1 MVELKIDGVTTD
13 FKQWNFPAGEVGVQI
28 PQISEQ
34 NKVQV
39 WMRMPS
45 SDDIFVCL
53 NILDALFRQ
62 EVNPKNI
69 ELHIPYLPYGR
80 QDRVCTQGESFALQ
94 VFANTL
100 VANAWFSKLVM
111 YDAHSSA
118 SWNVFSKY
126 LFEVENKS
134 QADCAKYLP
143 RFDALVAPDKG
154 ASTKVN
160 THFQVRGFDTKVF
173 TLNKVRQDGRV
184 IYEDYAYD
192 TISGKVCVVDDICDG
207 GATFLS
213 LAEMLWRTQP
223 NIKSLNLYVTH
234 GIFSKGVAEL
244 LKFYDT
250 IYVHNLMNDMVQ
262 KAQSVAV
269 I

>member
-1 MVELKIDGVTTD
+1 MLELKIDGVTTA
-13 FKQWNFPAGEVGVQI
+13 FKQWKFPAGEVGVQI
-28 PQISEQ
+28 PQVSEQ

-94 VFANTL
+94 VFANTI
-100 VANAWFSKLVM
+100 VANTWFSKLVM
-111 YDAHSSA
+111 CDAHSSA
-118 SWNVFSKY
+118 SLEVFSKY

-134 QADCAKYLP
+134 QAECAKYLP
-143 RFDALVAPDKG
+143 QFDALIAPDKG
-154 ASTKVN
+154 AKDKVT
-160 THFQVRGFDTKVF
+160 THFQVKAFSTPVV
-173 TLNKVRQDGRV
+173 TLNKVRLDRGV
-184 IYEDYAYD
+184 IYEDYTHDA
-192 TISGKVCVVDDICDG
+192 IKGNVCVVDDICDG

-213 LAEMLWRTQP
+213 LAEMLLRTQP
-223 NIKSLNLYVTH
+223 NITSLNLYVTH
-234 GIFSKGVAEL
+234 GIFSKGVEEL

-250 IYVHNLMNDMVQ
+250 IYVHNNMN
-262 KAQSVAV
+262 QSVAESV
-269 I
+269 TII

>member
-1 MVELKIDGVTTD
+1 MVELKIDGVTTE
-13 FKQWNFPAGEVGVQI
+13 FKQWKFPAGEVGVQI
-28 PQISEQ
+28 PQINIFS
-34 NKVQV
+34 KVQV
-39 WMRMPS
+39 FLRMPS

-94 VFANTL
+94 VFANTI

-118 SWNVFSKY
+118 SLGVFGAY
-126 LFEVENKS
+126 LFEIENKS

-143 RFDALVAPDKG
+143 RFDALIAPDKG
-154 ASTKVN
+154 ASDKVM
-160 THFQVRGFDTKVF
+160 THYQVSLGTPCH
-173 TLNKVRQDGRV
+173 TLLKTRKNGQV
-184 IYEDYAYD
+184 IYVDESYD
-192 TISGKVCVVDDICDG
+192 TISGNVCVVDDICDG

-213 LAEMLWRTQP
+213 LAEMLKRTQP
-223 NIKSLNLYVTH
+223 NITSLNLYVTH
-234 GIFSKGVAEL
+234 GIFSKGVEEL
-244 LKFYDT
+244 LKMYDT
-250 IYVHNLMNDMVQ
+250 IYVHNNMN
-262 KAQSVAV
+262 QSVV
-269 I
+269 RSITII